1 MVRHKNTNV
10 KRNKRCVSEVLTG
23 SGRNYRNIDRKT
35 SCEFCTSKSRFCARL
50 VRVGQDIKFGF
61 FPVHR
66 VDGSDVA
73 WDRLEFWIDV
83 R

>member
-1 MVRHKNTNV
+1 MRI
-10 KRNKRCVSEVLTG
+10 L
-23 SGRNYRNIDRKT
+23 Y
-35 SCEFCTSKSRFCARL
+35 FCARL